1 MKKVIVLGGCGAVGS
16 NAVKTLAK
24 TETFSQV
31 VIGDFNMEKAEKM
44 VAQLGSKLSAVRMEA
59 GDRASIKQAITGC
72 DLVVNCVGPFY
83 NTVENILETVIESGI
98 DYVDV
103 CDDPDVTLKILE
115 LHKSAKNAGILALIG
130 MGASPGVTNLL
141 GKLIADDFLD
151 ETDSIDI
158 FHTHGGEPIEGE
170 GVIGHRFHCMSIE
183 IPVFLDGE
191 LKYVKYFEEDGMAL
205 RQVFDFPVVGKGIP
219 VFPYPHPE
227 QLTMPEYIKLNR
239 VTNKGSV
246 LPIEYYELTSELCRM
261 GFASNEPLVVKG
273 QEVTPYDF
281 AVAYIIKERERLLKE
296 TGFGPQR
303 GAMCVVVKG
312 SKGGK
317 LQEYRVHLVSSD
329 KALGEGTGIPAAV
342 GAILLAE
349 GKLKGKG
356 VLPPEACVDSKEFIK
371 VVKPLMDM
379 TEGEDGKSPDSNI
392 IFEHVDEDGKV
403 TVLDF

>member
-1 MKKVIVLGGCGAVGS
+1 MKAIVLGGCGAVGS
-16 NAVKTLAK
+16 NAVKTLVK
-24 TETFSQV
+24 TETFSEV
-31 VIGDFNMEKAEKM
+31 VIGDFNMGKAEEM
-44 VAQLGSKLSAVRMEA
+44 VARMGSKLSAVKMDA
-59 GDRASIKQAITGC
+59 ADITSIRKAIAGC

-83 NTVENILETVIESGI
+83 STVENILETVIAEGI

-103 CDDPDVTLKILE
+103 CDDPDVTLEILK
-115 LHKSAKNAGILALIG
+115 LDKKAKDAGILALIG

-183 IPVFLDGE
+183 IPMFLDGE
-191 LKYVKYFEEDGMAL
+191 LKYVKYFEDDGKAL
-205 RQVFDFPVVGKGIP
+205 RQVVDFPVVGKNIP

-227 QLTMPEYIKLNR
+227 QLTMPKYIKLNR

-261 GFASNEPLVVKG
+261 GFASTEPLTVKG
-273 QEVTPYDF
+273 KGVTPYDF

-303 GAMCVVVKG
+303 GAMSVVVKG
-312 SKGGK
+312 SKAGK
-317 LQEYRVHLVSSD
+317 QQEYRVHLVSSD

-342 GAILLAE
+342 GAILLAD

-356 VLPPEACVDSKEFIK
+356 ILPPEACVDPKEFID

-379 TEGEDGKSPDSNI
+379 TEKTGGKSPGSSI
-392 IFEHVDEDGKV
+392 IFEHVDENGEV

>member
-1 MKKVIVLGGCGAVGS
+1 MKAIVLGGCGAVGS
-16 NAVKTLAK
+16 NAVKTLVK
-24 TETFSQV
+24 TETFSEV
-31 VIGDFNMEKAEKM
+31 AIGDFNVEKAQEM
-44 VAQLGSKLSAVRMEA
+44 VAQLGGKLSAIKMDA
-59 GDRASIKQAITGC
+59 FDRASIREAIAGC

-83 NTVENILETVIESGI
+83 STVENILETVIDAGI

-103 CDDPDVTLKILE
+103 CDDPDVTLKILA
-115 LHKSAKNAGILALIG
+115 LDKKAKDAGILALIG

-170 GVIGHRFHCMSIE
+170 GVIGHRFHCMSID
-183 IPVFLDGE
+183 IPMYLDGA
-191 LKYVKYFEEDGMAL
+191 LKYVKYFEDDGMAL
-205 RQVFDFPVVGKGIP
+205 RQVFDFPVIGKNIP

-227 QLTMPEYIKLNR
+227 QLTMPKYIKLNR

-261 GFASNEPLVVKG
+261 GFASREPLTVKG
-273 QEVTPYDF
+273 KEVVPYDF

-303 GAMCVVVKG
+303 GAMSVVVKG
-312 SKGGK
+312 SKAGEPH
-317 LQEYRVHLVSSD
+317 EYRVHLVSSD

-342 GAILLAE
+342 GAILLGE

-356 VLPPEACVDSKEFIK
+356 VLPPEACVDPKAFIQ
-371 VVKPLMDM
+371 VVRPLMGM
-379 TEGEDGKSPDSNI
+379 TEKKDGQSQESSI
-392 IFEHVDEDGKV
+392 IFELVDETGQV